1 MLVFFLFSLRVSSLI
16 ELFSLYVLFS
26 QYRSCD
32 KALENCFC
40 QISSYSRTYLRVIYK
55 KTKGQVPPGPLLGK
69 QNIQAKEVY
78 YGERSE
84 LRENARETEHPS
96 HSRYFSRLPQ
106 MVWEAAHLPKF
117 GYPSLQG
124 FFFYSFP
131 FIICCDQ
138 NLSLPFPR
146 TSLTDCYVSSSFS
159 CCSRR
164 HIRRNLHQSQG
175 CHTPAVWSS
184 YLDSFQGKTLVTKQ
198 CRQTIQLCAAPS
210 LCFHGYN
217 ITP

>member
-1 MLVFFLFSLRVSSLI
+1 MESILLVRMKCMLVFFLFSLRVSSLI

-117 GYPSLQG
+117 GYPSL
-124 FFFYSFP
+124 
-131 FIICCDQ
+131 
-138 NLSLPFPR
+138 
-146 TSLTDCYVSSSFS
+146 
-159 CCSRR
+159 
-164 HIRRNLHQSQG
+164 
-175 CHTPAVWSS
+175 
-184 YLDSFQGKTLVTKQ
+184 
-198 CRQTIQLCAAPS
+198 
-210 LCFHGYN
+210 
-217 ITP
+217 